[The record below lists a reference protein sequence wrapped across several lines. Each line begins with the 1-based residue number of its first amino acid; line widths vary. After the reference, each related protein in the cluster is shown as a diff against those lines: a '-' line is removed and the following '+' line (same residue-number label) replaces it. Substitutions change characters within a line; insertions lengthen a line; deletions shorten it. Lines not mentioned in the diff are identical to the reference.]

1 MMTQYVIMKKKTL
14 KKKKHILMKKK
25 LNLKSTAK
33 RLKKE
38 LRKMWDQIPI
48 EERNKYNEVADEKL
62 RIYNQQIESL
72 QNRAD
77 DLAIMGMSYS

>member
-1 MMTQYVIMKKKTL
+1 
-14 KKKKHILMKKK
+14 
-25 LNLKSTAK
+25 
-33 RLKKE
+33 
-38 LRKMWDQIPI
+38 MWDQIPI